1 MPEVSELM
9 EGLGALIDPAEMELG
24 PHWSRFYF
32 KPERLNNGNEA
43 FHLALPEREG
53 HDRAYMRLIVR
64 ISHDDRGEKPIAYI
78 SRSINRSDVHESIK
92 DKLQLSEPSE
102 VLDII
107 ADFAMT
113 SDEMR
118 QRIENQHSGPALAS
132 QEIS

>member
-1 MPEVSELM
+1 
-9 EGLGALIDPAEMELG
+9 
-24 PHWSRFYF
+24 
-32 KPERLNNGNEA
+32 
-43 FHLALPEREG
+43 
-53 HDRAYMRLIVR
+53 VR